1 MSVPPSCDCHSS
13 TSVDTGADATQGLW
27 ATAGE
32 MEEPVAEEAE
42 HNGDTRLRKS
52 NSEAMMV
59 MEGVLDEAEAED
71 NDHKVP
77 IPLTEAEV
85 EVQSEGREAGADD
98 PNKLKG
104 EPVVHEVVED
114 SIDEVG
120 AGNNPLVIVFAFAEL
135 PAIEFEMVTSQLQRF
150 VPEKNQELT

>member
-1 MSVPPSCDCHSS
+1 
-13 TSVDTGADATQGLW
+13 
-27 ATAGE
+27 
-32 MEEPVAEEAE
+32 MEEPVAEETE

-52 NSEAMMV
+52 NFEAMMV
-59 MEGVLDEAEAED
+59 MEGMLDEAEH

-77 IPLTEAEV
+77 IPLTEVEV
-85 EVQSEGREAGADD
+85 EVQCDGREAGADD
-98 PNKLKG
+98 TSKLKG

-120 AGNNPLVIVFAFAEL
+120 AHEGGNNPLVIVFAFAEL
-135 PAIEFEMVTSQLQRF
+135 LAIEFEMVTSQLQRF

>member
-1 MSVPPSCDCHSS
+1 
-13 TSVDTGADATQGLW
+13 
-27 ATAGE
+27 
-32 MEEPVAEEAE
+32 MEEPVAEETE

-52 NSEAMMV
+52 NFEAMMV
-59 MEGVLDEAEAED
+59 MEGMLDEAEH

-98 PNKLKG
+98 PSKLKG

-120 AGNNPLVIVFAFAEL
+120 AHEGGNNPLVIVFAFAEL
-135 PAIEFEMVTSQLQRF
+135 LAIEFEMVTSQLQRF